1 MKTMCLRE
9 DRRALVEWEVPVP
22 LPAAGEV
29 LVRVHAAGV
38 TPTEMEWYPTTHT
51 KTGEPRRNAVPGHEF
66 SGVVKAPGEGVTGF
80 REGEEVYGFNDWFSD
95 GATADYCLTSPAM
108 IASKPR
114 RLSHIEAAS
123 IPIGALTA
131 WQGLHTHARLQ
142 AGERVLIHGGAGA
155 VGVFAIQMAKQ
166 AGAHIITTASARN
179 REFLRELGAE
189 MVIDYHSERFE
200 EHSGDFDVVFDGVG
214 GETLRRSWAVL
225 KPGGRM
231 VTIAADGENA
241 EGEREKAA
249 FFIVEANQD
258 QLREIAAQI
267 DQGALQTFVD
277 VVVPLH
283 EASTAYFG
291 KIPQRNGYG
300 KTVIAVIG

>member
-1 MKTMCLRE
+1 MCLRE
-9 DRRALVEWEVPVP
+9 DHRALVEWEVPVP
-22 LPAAGEV
+22 SPRGGEV

-38 TPTEMEWYPTTHT
+38 TPTEMQWYPTTHT
-51 KTGEPRRNAVPGHEF
+51 NTGEPRRNAVPGHEF
-66 SGVVKAPGEGVTGF
+66 SGVVQALGEGVTGF
-80 REGEEVYGFNDWFSD
+80 RVGEEVYGFNDWFSD
-95 GATADYCLTSPAM
+95 GGTADYCLTQPAM
-108 IASKPR
+108 IAPKPKS
-114 RLSHIEAAS
+114 LSHIEAAS

-131 WQGLHTHARLQ
+131 RQGLHTQARLQ

-155 VGVFAIQMAKQ
+155 VGVFAVQMAKQ
-166 AGAHIITTASARN
+166 TGAHIVTTASARN

-200 EHSGDFDVVFDGVG
+200 DRAGEFDVVFDGVG

-231 VTIAADGENA
+231 VTIAADGESTLD
-241 EGEREKAA
+241 EREKAA
-249 FFIVEANQD
+249 FFIVEVSQE

-277 VVVPLH
+277 AVVPLH
-283 EASTAYFG
+283 EASAAYFG